1 MSSRSNAPL
10 PTLTPHEAL
19 VFAMVLVSAADRTMT
34 DRELK
39 TIGRIVTSMPAFV
52 GFDHVTLPAVADR
65 CVAVLQHPAGL
76 DEAFAMIKASLTPAL
91 CETAYAFACDV
102 VAADG
107 RASQEELRLL
117 ELMRHRLE
125 VERLVAAAIERGARA
140 RHGRVG

>member
-1 MSSRSNAPL
+1 MSARNHAPL

-34 DRELK
+34 DRELR

-52 GFDHVTLPAVADR
+52 GFDQETLPAVADR
-65 CVAVLQHPAGL
+65 CVAILQKPDGL
-76 DEAFAMIKASLTPAL
+76 EVGFAMIKAALTQAL
-91 CETAYAFACDV
+91 CEAAYAFACDV

-107 RASQEELRLL
+107 RAEQEELRVL
-117 ELMRHRLE
+117 EMMRHRLD

-140 RHGRVG
+140 RHARVG

>member
-1 MSSRSNAPL
+1 MSARSQSPL
-10 PTLTPHEAL
+10 PSLTPHEAL

-52 GFDHVTLPAVADR
+52 GFDHQALPVVADR
-65 CVAVLQHPAGL
+65 CVAVLQHPEGL
-76 DEAFAMIKASLTPAL
+76 DEAFAMIRGALSPAL

-107 RASQEELRLL
+107 RASQEELRVL
-117 ELMRHRLE
+117 EMMRHQFA
-125 VERLVAAAIERGARA
+125 VERLTAAAIERGARA
-140 RHGRVG
+140 RYGRVG

>member
-1 MSSRSNAPL
+1 MPSTVTTDA
-10 PTLTPHEAL
+10 LTPHEAL

-34 DRELK
+34 DRELR

-52 GFDHVTLPAVADR
+52 GFDQETLPQVADR
-65 CVAVLQHPAGL
+65 CVAVLQRADGL
-76 DEAFAMIKASLTPAL
+76 EDAFALIRAALAPAL

-107 RASQEELRLL
+107 RASQEELRVL
-117 ELMRHRLE
+117 ELMRHRLD

-140 RHGRVG
+140 RHGRLG

>member
-1 MSSRSNAPL
+1 MSSRNAAP
-10 PTLTPHEAL
+10 PPSLTPHEAL
-19 VFAMVLVSAADRTMT
+19 IFAMVLVSAADRTMT

-52 GFDHVTLPAVADR
+52 GYDHETLPAVTDR
-65 CVAVLQHPAGL
+65 CVAVLQHPDGL
-76 DEAFAMIKASLTPAL
+76 DQAFAMIKSSLTPAL

-107 RASQEELRLL
+107 RASQEELRVL
-117 ELMRHRLE
+117 ELMRHRLD

>member
-1 MSSRSNAPL
+1 MSSRSQATLPL
-10 PTLTPHEAL
+10 LTPHEAL
-19 VFAMVLVSAADRTMT
+19 VFAMVLVSASDNTMT

-52 GFDHVTLPAVADR
+52 GFDHETLPAVAER
-65 CVAVLQHPAGL
+65 CVSVLQHPDGL
-76 DEAFAMIKASLTPAL
+76 EEAFAMIDAALTPAL

-107 RASQEELRLL
+107 RASQEELRVL
-117 ELMRHRLE
+117 ELMRHRLD

-140 RHGRVG
+140 RYGRLV